1 MTHVTEHDQERA
13 AIEAAHEAVGRLMDE
28 WMEMN
33 RELRAIGRGRPY
45 DVAHPDWRPDG
56 LTDSRAASTTSSRTG
71 SPPRPPSQILASST
85 LASGGL
91 CLRTTLSNRFTSWTP
106 TQTSSSSA
114 PTPATVA
121 GPCTRQGLR
130 TSRSPAGTHPS

>member
-45 DVAHPDWRPDG
+45 DGAHPDCPIQRAKDAMRELVQSLQSGGSATWKLDDLEPANDSG
-56 LTDSRAASTTSSRTG
+56 LYISECRWTGRTFICRTG
-71 SPPRPPSQILASST
+71 EDGNLVETHA
-85 LASGGL
+85 
-91 CLRTTLSNRFTSWTP
+91 TP
-106 TQTSSSSA
+106 TLTARQ
-114 PTPATVA
+114 VA
-121 GPCTRQGLR
+121 ENIIANSL
-130 TSRSPAGTHPS
+130 S